1 MNCPKCNAAMELR
14 RIDEVEIDICSNCS
28 GIFLDDGEFES
39 FTGVDP
45 GTGLIRL
52 SRFVKVL
59 TRLNERAIL
68 DELTQVYNRKY
79 FNEFM
84 ETVLQNKKREPVSL
98 IAIDIDFFKQVNTQY
113 GHDGGDAVLRE
124 VAQRLKRTLRT
135 SRDDYI
141 FRLGGEEFCILLF
154 NLNPDDSFHAA
165 DDIRKLVE
173 IHPIALPDGQAIH
186 VTISLGL
193 AFLHP
198 SDTAESLYKRADELL
213 YEAKNSGKNRVV
225 MEKPTAAPAATPA
238 PGPAP
243 GATDGAAS
251 APERQGW

>member
-154 NLNPDDSFHAA
+154 NLNPDDSYHAA

-173 IHPIALPDGQAIH
+173 IHPITLPDGAAIH

-193 AFLHP
+193 AFLRP
-198 SDTAESLYKRADELL
+198 SDTSESLYKRADELL

-225 MEKPTAAPAATPA
+225 MEKPATAPAATPA
-238 PGPAP
+238 PAPAP
-243 GATDGAAS
+243 GSADAAPS